1 LCGRASEA
9 VGCATI
15 SPHWRANLFETASK
29 PIPVTRENS
38 ERGRHMWRLGAGS
51 LAFCGGWLFNFVVDI
66 RFVSGFLS
74 GWLAHSWLAPVME
87 YLGLL

>member
-1 LCGRASEA
+1 
-9 VGCATI
+9 
-15 SPHWRANLFETASK
+15 
-29 PIPVTRENS
+29 
-38 ERGRHMWRLGAGS
+38 MWRLGAGS